1 MTILATIVKKMF
13 LSSPRMQKKVNMKVI
28 VNESYQ
34 RNTRLMDKIV
44 MLVQWLN
51 QNTIDTNMIMEN
63 RQMIKDG
70 KNLPVKN

>member
-1 MTILATIVKKMF
+1 
-13 LSSPRMQKKVNMKVI
+13 MQKMVNMKVI

-70 KNLPVKN
+70 KKILVKN

>member
-1 MTILATIVKKMF
+1 MTLLATIAKKIL
-13 LSSPRMQKKVNMKVI
+13 LSPPTMQKMVNMKVI

>member
-1 MTILATIVKKMF
+1 
-13 LSSPRMQKKVNMKVI
+13 MKVI